1 MTSSFLNFISG
12 VIEFHEE
19 LSVPRLTS
27 ENVENSNFG
36 SYASCSDNSSGGN
49 NSRRIVSG
57 TKVCLLILPSHMI
70 PCDILRYFTRPFLDK
85 ILSMQILRHIA
96 PHVDKYL
103 ALIELDNENSANELI
118 SDFNGQ
124 PLCTLEEVNCIL
136 YSVKSVSLSTADDS
150 NCHTEYDHRDSAAG
164 IHRSTSSGSVSKE
177 HSSAVARFLT
187 LSPPSSI
194 RKQTTRSLSLSSVPS
209 IASPSSDSLTVTRTL
224 NEKNLS
230 IAGTKGNVAGTKGNE
245 NPKRTGSATALSPVG
260 GIDAELAGF
269 SIDGMDMKNAGVSV
283 NSISGMLHSTT
294 NIASITASV
303 IPVYEKSIDID
314 TDSNDFIQQAYVN
327 KETEVF
333 VDKEMQG
340 QGDDYICPVCLEPI
354 NSSRPFS
361 FTTACR
367 HTYHIDCISK
377 LEGPQCP
384 VCR

>member
-1 MTSSFLNFISG
+1 MTSSFLHFVSG

-19 LSVPRLTS
+19 LSIPRLIS
-27 ENVENSNFG
+27 ENAENSTFG
-36 SYASCSDNSSGGN
+36 SYTSCGDQSSGVNEPQG
-49 NSRRIVSG
+49 IVSG

-103 ALIELDNENSANELI
+103 ALIELDSEKSANELI
-118 SDFNGQ
+118 CDFNGQ
-124 PLCTLEEVNCIL
+124 PLCTLEEVNCII
-136 YSVKSVSLSTADDS
+136 YSVKSVQLSTADDS
-150 NCHTEYDHRDSAAG
+150 NSHVEYDHRDSAIG
-164 IHRSTSSGSVSKE
+164 THRSTSSGSISME
-177 HSSAVARFLT
+177 HPSVVTRFLT
-187 LSPPSSI
+187 LSPPSSV

-209 IASPSSDSLTVTRTL
+209 LTSPSSDSFTGTL
-224 NEKNLS
+224 NEKNSS
-230 IAGTKGNVAGTKGNE
+230 IAGVKGNGNL
-245 NPKRTGSATALSPVG
+245 KRTGAATALSSVG
-260 GIDAELAGF
+260 GKDAGSAGF
-269 SIDGMDMKNAGVSV
+269 SLDGIGLKNTGVS
-283 NSISGMLHSTT
+283 SDRISGMTHFTT
-294 NIASITASV
+294 DITYTAAGV
-303 IPVYEKSIDID
+303 IPVHEKSIDID
-314 TDSNDFIQQAYVN
+314 ADSDDLIQQVYVN
-327 KETEVF
+327 EEPEVCEEKEIQV
-333 VDKEMQG
+333 